1 MRLSGSD
8 ITALL
13 NCTAQYFTQLGAAKP
28 EFGVPYNLDGK
39 TQKHPLLAYSGH
51 IGITGSHRG
60 GLVITCEKAV
70 VEDLVKLVL
79 GSSFESDEDI
89 IPMIAEMANTIAG
102 NARTHFGSS
111 FDISVPTVVVGEPE
125 EFKFVLADPTLVIP
139 MSWKGHAANLI
150 IGLT

>member
-1 MRLSGSD
+1 MRLSDSD
-8 ITALL
+8 VTALL
-13 NCTAQYFTQLGAAKP
+13 NCTSKYFGELGAAKP
-28 EFGVPYNLDGK
+28 EFGVPYNLDAK
-39 TQKHPLLAYSGH
+39 VQKHPLLAYSGH

-60 GLVITCEKAV
+60 GLVITCDKAM
-70 VEDLVKLVL
+70 VEDLVQLVL
-79 GSSFESDEDI
+79 GSPPESDEDT

-139 MSWKGHAANLI
+139 MTWKAHAGMI
-150 IGLT
+150 